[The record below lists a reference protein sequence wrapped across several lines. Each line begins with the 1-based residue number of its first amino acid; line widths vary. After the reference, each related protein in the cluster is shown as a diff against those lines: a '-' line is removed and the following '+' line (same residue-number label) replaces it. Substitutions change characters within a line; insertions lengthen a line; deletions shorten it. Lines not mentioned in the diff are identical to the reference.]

1 MIHVLIAITGFMA
14 AGKTTIA
21 RALAARFDYEFVD
34 LDDLIAAQQQRTIK
48 ETVEIEGEDR
58 FREIETNALIEVLR
72 REGGRV
78 IALGGGAWTMPENRR
93 MLGKREAFT
102 VWLDASFELCRK
114 RIEAGGETRPLA
126 SSRKQA
132 HQLYLERRPIYELA
146 QKRVVCEGKDAVEIV
161 EEIAASCL
169 PGDS

>member
-102 VWLDASFELCRK
+102 VWLDASFELCWQ
-114 RIEAGGETRPLA
+114 RIEAGAETRPLA
-126 SSRKQA
+126 SSREQA
-132 HQLYLERRPIYELA
+132 HQLYLERLPIYELA
-146 QKRVVCEGKDAVEIV
+146 QKRIICEGKDAVEIA
-161 EEIAASCL
+161 EEIAASCS
-169 PGDS
+169 GCDS